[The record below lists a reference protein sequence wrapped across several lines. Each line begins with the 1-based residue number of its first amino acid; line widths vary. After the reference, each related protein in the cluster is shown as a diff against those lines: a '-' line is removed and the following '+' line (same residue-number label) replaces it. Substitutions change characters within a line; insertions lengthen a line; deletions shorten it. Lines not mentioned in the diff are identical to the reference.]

1 MEQRQELLARINQ
14 TGRKLSKGQK
24 RIAEF
29 IVNHYDKAAF
39 MTASRLG
46 EKVQVS
52 ESTVVRFA
60 IRISIGYPALQ
71 KALQEMIRNRLTA
84 VQRVEMTGDM
94 SESAVLGM
102 VFKADHA
109 EHPPDHRG
117 HRRNRL
123 HPRDRRAGRG
133 PARLRRGRALLGAAG
148 GVFGAITWALSG
160 TTSASSPPASATCSS
175 RSPAWGSRT
184 RCWAFRSRAIR
195 AGRSRPWRFAKDR
208 GARVLSITDTPLSP
222 LGEVSDLCLTA
233 RSDMASFVDS
243 LVAPLSL
250 INALIVALSL
260 RKRDSVSKHFAQLES
275 LWEKNRVYVGKEKHE
290 ARGHRRRRPG
300 GHDGGHRRRGGP
312 GPRSCSWRGTRSSAK
327 SSTSRARAAAT

>member
-60 IRISIGYPALQ
+60 IALGYDGYPALQ

-102 VFKADHA
+102 VFKADMQNIRQTIEDIDETVFTRVIDALDAARRVYVVGVRSSAPLA
-109 EHPPDHRG
+109 EFLGYYMGFIRDDVRVITSGISDVFEQIMRINDEDLLIGISFPRYTSRTLEAMELAKNRG
-117 HRRNRL
+117 
-123 HPRDRRAGRG
+123 AS
-133 PARLRRGRALLGAAG
+133 LL
-148 GVFGAITWALSG
+148 AITDG
-160 TTSASSPPASATCSS
+160 
-175 RSPAWGSRT
+175 
-184 RCWAFRSRAIR
+184 
-195 AGRSRPWRFAKDR
+195 
-208 GARVLSITDTPLSP
+208 PLSP
-222 LGEVSDLCLTA
+222 LHSVADLCLRA
-233 RSDMASFVDS
+233 KSDMASFVDS
-243 LVAPLSL
+243 LCAPLSL
-250 INALIVALSL
+250 INALIVALGQ
-260 RKRDSVSKHFAQLES
+260 RRRQQVAQYFDQLEGIWS
-275 LWEKNRVYVGKEKHE
+275 EYKVYLGKGSE
-290 ARGHRRRRPG
+290 A
-300 GHDGGHRRRGGP
+300 
-312 GPRSCSWRGTRSSAK
+312 
-327 SSTSRARAAAT
+327 

>member
-24 RIAEF
+24 RIAEY

-46 EKVQVS
+46 DKVQVS

-60 IRISIGYPALQ
+60 IALGYDGYPALQ

-102 VFKADHA
+102 VFKADMQNIRQTIEDIDEKA
-109 EHPPDHRG
+109 FSRVVDE
-117 HRRNRL
+117 L
-123 HPRDRRAGRG
+123 AAAGRVYVVG
-133 PARLRRGRALLGAAG
+133 VRSSAPLAQFLGYYMSFIRDNVTVITSGISDVLEQVVRVGEKDVVLGISFPRYSRRTIEAMRYARE
-148 GVFGAITWALSG
+148 
-160 TTSASSPPASATCSS
+160 
-175 RSPAWGSRT
+175 
-184 RCWAFRSRAIR
+184 
-195 AGRSRPWRFAKDR
+195 R
-208 GARVLSITDTPLSP
+208 GATIVSLTDTPLSP

-243 LVAPLSL
+243 LVAPLSM

-260 RKRDSVSKHFAQLES
+260 RQRDSVSRHFAQLES
-275 LWEKNRVYVGKEKHE
+275 LWEKNHVYVGKEN
-290 ARGHRRRRPG
+290 P
-300 GHDGGHRRRGGP
+300 
-312 GPRSCSWRGTRSSAK
+312 
-327 SSTSRARAAAT
+327 